1 MNNELKTLKEQFDAL
16 LSWEKTQFLNEVF
29 KNEENKA
36 CIDVELALE
45 VLKKQDFEM
54 LDRWGIA
61 YRK

>member
-45 VLKKQDFEM
+45 VL
-54 LDRWGIA
+54 
-61 YRK
+61 